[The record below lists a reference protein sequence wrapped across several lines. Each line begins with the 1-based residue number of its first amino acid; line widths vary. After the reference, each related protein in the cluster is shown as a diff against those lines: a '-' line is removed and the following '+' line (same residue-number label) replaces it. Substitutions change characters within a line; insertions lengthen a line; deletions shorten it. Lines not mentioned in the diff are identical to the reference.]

1 MKSRIRSSQYSTAA
15 VWLSCWR
22 NAVIFVAIAVVAAFP
37 VKGQTAQ
44 SQVPTSRQEIQLSFA
59 PLVRSTAP
67 AVVNIYTKKI
77 VRQRQFGPLFDD
89 PFFRRFFGEGF
100 GLLPNRPPQDR
111 VQNSLGSGVIVDPKG
126 TIVTNHHVIEGA
138 DEITVV
144 LADRREFTATLFGDD
159 EHTDLAVL
167 KIDTGG
173 RPLPYL
179 ELRDSDDLAVGD
191 LVLAIGNPFGVGQ
204 TVTSGI
210 ISALARTGVGI
221 TDYNS
226 FIQTDAAIN
235 PGNSGGALVSMDGRL
250 VGINSAIFSKSGG
263 SHGIGFAVPSNM
275 VRSVLFG
282 LERYGR
288 LVRPW
293 LGAKGQPVTND
304 VAASL
309 HLERPG
315 GILIEKIF
323 PGGPAERGG
332 LRVGDVVTAIG
343 GRDVDDPQALRFRI
357 ATLPVG
363 GTAAFAIWRRGRTET
378 VTVELIG
385 PPEEPPRQAT
395 EIDGIN
401 PLSGAVVVN
410 LSPAVAEE
418 LNLDAFDSGAI
429 LFAIRDGSPAE
440 RLRFRVGD
448 RIAAIGNR
456 RIRSVDE
463 LRQALNGQ
471 PERWRIAIVR
481 EGREI
486 NLDFKR

>member
-1 MKSRIRSSQYSTAA
+1 MAGGLAS
-15 VWLSCWR
+15 
-22 NAVIFVAIAVVAAFP
+22 
-37 VKGQTAQ
+37 GQAQ
-44 SQVPTSRQEIQLSFA
+44 QPQVPTSRQELYLSFA
-59 PLVRSTAP
+59 PLVRATAP

-77 VRQRQFGPLFDD
+77 VQQRQFGPLFDD

-100 GLLPNRPPQDR
+100 GQLPNSPTQKR
-111 VQNSLGSGVIVDPKG
+111 VQNSLGSGVIVDAKG

-144 LADRREFTATLFGDD
+144 LADRREFPAKVFGDD

-167 KIDTGG
+167 TIDTGG
-173 RPLPYL
+173 HPLPYL
-179 ELRDSDDLAVGD
+179 EIRDSDDLAVGD

-210 ISALARTGVGI
+210 VSALARTGVGVS
-221 TDYNS
+221 DYNS

-275 VRSVLFG
+275 VRSVLLG

-293 LGAKGQPVTND
+293 LGAKGQPVTSD
-304 VAASL
+304 VAATL
-309 HLERPG
+309 RLERPSG
-315 GILIEKIF
+315 VLIEEVF
-323 PGGPAERGG
+323 PGGPAERAG
-332 LRVGDVVTAIG
+332 LHVGDVVTGIA
-343 GRDVDDPQALRFRI
+343 GRVVDDPQALRFRI

-363 GTAAFAIWRRGRTET
+363 EKASFGVWRRGRAET
-378 VTVELIG
+378 VVVDLIG
-385 PPEEPPRQAT
+385 PPEVPPRQST
-395 EIDGIN
+395 EINGSN
-401 PLSGAVVVN
+401 PLAGAVVAN

-418 LNLDAFDSGAI
+418 LNLDSFDTGVVIFAF
-429 LFAIRDGSPAE
+429 RDGSTAE

-456 RIRSVDE
+456 PIRSVDD
-463 LRQALNGQ
+463 LRQTLNSQ
-471 PERWRIAIVR
+471 PDRWRMTVVR
-481 EGREI
+481 EGREVM
-486 NLDFKR
+486 LDFKR